1 MRLNQWG
8 EAKVRTGPWEEGQRD
23 TKADLGYH
31 CQGQRFSR
39 LHYKS
44 STWGFPSMTSFSI
57 DFYDLGVETLNC
69 NPSPQE
75 AETKGLN
82 LDCTVRFSQEY
93 KIKGQWDDSAGKSTC
108 TLPEDLH
115 LIHGTYKVE
124 GENQQLKVVLWPQFM
139 YIFRQCTHRPQK
151 LIFKKKKHVTMY
163 PRLTHLLWPLLPQ
176 SFMCWDYRPTT
187 PNQPYFAFQMLQKK
201 LIISLLI
208 KDKDSLSLI

>member
-124 GENQQLKVVLWPQFM
+124 GENQVLQDAPLTFM
-139 YIFRQCTHRPQK
+139 PWHDMANVYPHMCTNK
-151 LIFKKKKHVTMY
+151 TKCKKK
-163 PRLTHLLWPLLPQ
+163 
-176 SFMCWDYRPTT
+176 F
-187 PNQPYFAFQMLQKK
+187 NG
-201 LIISLLI
+201 ISL
-208 KDKDSLSLI
+208 